1 MVFMSLRLKRAC
13 ARLRMPS
20 AMHIVRLVFYFVLC
34 ELLGLYLTAYL
45 QLPSV
50 PAVIL
55 SFVIGL
61 VGGWLSYRQT
71 MRFLDFYEHSDHDS
85 SQNPPQIPGDGE
97 N

>member
-1 MVFMSLRLKRAC
+1 MVLLSVRLKRAC
-13 ARLRMPS
+13 DRLHMPS
-20 AMHIVRLVFYFVLC
+20 FMHIVRMVGYFVLC

-45 QLPSV
+45 LVPPV
-50 PAVIL
+50 PAAIL

-71 MRFLDFYEHSDHDS
+71 MRFLDFYQHSDHDS
-85 SQNPPQIPGDGE
+85 PQNPPQIPGDGE